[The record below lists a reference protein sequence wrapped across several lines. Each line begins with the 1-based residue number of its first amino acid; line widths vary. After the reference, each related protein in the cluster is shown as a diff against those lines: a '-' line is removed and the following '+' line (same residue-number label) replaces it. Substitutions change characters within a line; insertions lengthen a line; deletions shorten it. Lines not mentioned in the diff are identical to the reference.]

1 MFHLIDP
8 ASVGAE
14 SYTWYIITTHLR
26 RQLPPKEQYWLPA
39 LYRVDARYSAGSL
52 SITKERCPTSSLPPL
67 LFGYYVLTTFAHH
80 IDSLELTQFVVIRRS
95 PPLRFYSRLAQCQTP
110 LYCQARF
117 SIQSLGVVHGEL
129 LSVILLNYL

>member
-14 SYTWYIITTHLR
+14 SYMWYTITTHLR
-26 RQLPPKEQYWLPA
+26 RQRPSKEQYWLPA

-52 SITKERCPTSSLPPL
+52 SITKERCPTSSLHPL

-95 PPLRFYSRLAQCQTP
+95 PPYGSTLVWLNVKLRYIVRLASLFRVLESSTVNFCQ
-110 LYCQARF
+110 
-117 SIQSLGVVHGEL
+117 
-129 LSVILLNYL
+129 